1 MVSIP
6 VDLVL
11 DHPYRVT
18 DARNVT
24 QYQRNERPIVRRPKS
39 CAFEFSAWYTNTQI
53 AVVIMVV
60 AADANVSA
68 SFRGGSSVVALSWLP
83 PSWSLVVV
91 VVAAAAASTPLRRC
105 MLLLAVRLM
114 RNTRGA
120 IH

>member
-1 MVSIP
+1 MVSIL

-24 QYQRNERPIVRRPKS
+24 QYQRNERPIVRRTKS

-68 SFRGGSSVVALSWLP
+68 SFRGGSVVALS
-83 PSWSLVVV
+83 
-91 VVAAAAASTPLRRC
+91 
-105 MLLLAVRLM
+105 
-114 RNTRGA
+114 
-120 IH
+120 